1 MNAPSIDWPS
11 ALRRGLQLGLP
22 PREFWSLSLA
32 EWRALTTG
40 SAEIPAQEA
49 IERLRCAYPDRR
61 PENRRADIHDPH
73 RG

>member
-1 MNAPSIDWPS
+1 MTAPSIDWPS

-32 EWRALTTG
+32 EWRALTTA
-40 SAEIPAQEA
+40 SAEIPAREA
-49 IERLRCAYPDRR
+49 IDRLRCAYPDTR